1 MAKEQTTKT
10 QKILTIT
17 GTVLCVLLV
26 PILLVNLILIG
37 KSLINK
43 EEVPNVGGYF
53 PLIVLSK
60 SMQDEIMQGDMII
73 CQTIDA
79 EDVKPGDIISFFD
92 PQDKKGSSIVT
103 HRVLSIETV
112 NGKLQFWTAGDN
124 NPDPD
129 TEPIPAEN
137 LVGIYKSR
145 VPGAGSVAIFMQS
158 TEGLIVCV
166 ALPIVLLIGYD
177 VIRRRIYE
185 KNNRQ
190 DTDALLAELEA
201 LRAEKAAK
209 EQAAKE
215 QDSE

>member
-1 MAKEQTTKT
+1 MAKEQSNKT

-17 GTVLCVLLV
+17 GSVLCVILV
-26 PILLVNLILIG
+26 PILIINLILIG

-43 EEVPNVGGYF
+43 EAVPDVGGYF

-60 SMQDEIMQGDMII
+60 SMQNEIMQNDMII
-73 CQTIDA
+73 CQVIDA
-79 EDVKPGDIISFFD
+79 EDVQVGDIISYFD

-112 NGKLQFWTAGDN
+112 DGKLQFWTGGDN

-129 TEPIPAEN
+129 TVPIPAGN
-137 LVGIYKSR
+137 LVGIYKGR
-145 VPGAGSVAIFMQS
+145 IPGAGKVAMFMQS
-158 TEGLIVCV
+158 TEGLLTCV
-166 ALPIVLLIGYD
+166 ALPIVLLIAYD
-177 VIRRRIYE
+177 VVRRKMYE
-185 KNNRQ
+185 KSNKQ

-209 EQAAKE
+209 EQAEK
-215 QDSE
+215 DSE

>member
-1 MAKEQTTKT
+1 MAKEQSTKT

-26 PILLVNLILIG
+26 PILIVNLILIG

-92 PQDKKGSSIVT
+92 PQDKKGNSIVT
-103 HRVLSIETV
+103 HRVLRVETV
-112 NGKLQFWTAGDN
+112 DGKLQYWTGGDN

-129 TEPIPAEN
+129 TEPIPATN

-145 VPGAGSVAIFMQS
+145 VPGAGNIAMFMQS

-177 VIRRRIYE
+177 VIRRKMYE
-185 KNNRQ
+185 KSNKK
-190 DTDALLAELEA
+190 DTDQLLAELEE
-201 LRAEKAAK
+201 LRRLKAEKEGS
-209 EQAAKE
+209 EQ
-215 QDSE
+215 